1 MPSPAM
7 YVTVGSIESA
17 IQVLQ
22 KLIEIMEEA
31 PKVEGFVMDF
41 EAGLW
46 QALRSVFPGTQL
58 KGCAFHWCQAVLRH
72 VQHLGLK
79 ATYER
84 REGAH
89 QLIRKLLALPFLPGQ
104 HIERAFIKL
113 KDRAEGSSDQMKEL
127 FTYVEDQWMESSLWS
142 TTEWSVYRQTIRTNN
157 DTEGWHRR
165 LNFSAGRST
174 LQFYVLLSLLLR
186 ESKMVN
192 VTHQLVSEAALGRQ
206 RRERYRDID
215 ARIMDEW
222 DSYDSHE
229 VTCEEFLKNVGAIYG
244 GR

>member
-1 MPSPAM
+1 
-7 YVTVGSIESA
+7 
-17 IQVLQ
+17 
-22 KLIEIMEEA
+22 
-31 PKVEGFVMDF
+31 
-41 EAGLW
+41 
-46 QALRSVFPGTQL
+46 
-58 KGCAFHWCQAVLRH
+58 
-72 VQHLGLK
+72 
-79 ATYER
+79 
-84 REGAH
+84 
-89 QLIRKLLALPFLPGQ
+89 
-104 HIERAFIKL
+104 
-113 KDRAEGSSDQMKEL
+113 MKEL

-186 ESKMVN
+186 ESKMVK

-206 RRERYRDID
+206 RRERYRYID

-229 VTCEEFLKNVGAIYG
+229 VNCEEFLKNPKGQHKSSEAKKPSENQEQKTRDSYNDYC
-244 GR
+244 

>member
-1 MPSPAM
+1 MASPEKI
-7 YVTVGSIESA
+7 TLKPGKITSTRCSQCDFSTGSSA
-17 IQVLQ
+17 SI
-22 KLIEIMEEA
+22 
-31 PKVEGFVMDF
+31 
-41 EAGLW
+41 
-46 QALRSVFPGTQL
+46 VFPGTQL

-113 KDRAEGSSDQMKEL
+113 KDRAEGSSNQMKEL

-165 LNFSAGRST
+165 LNFSAGRSI

-186 ESKMVN
+186 ESKMVK
-192 VTHQLVSEAALGRQ
+192 VTHQLVSMDVFI
-206 RRERYRDID
+206 DI
-215 ARIMDEW
+215 
-222 DSYDSHE
+222 
-229 VTCEEFLKNVGAIYG
+229 
-244 GR
+244 